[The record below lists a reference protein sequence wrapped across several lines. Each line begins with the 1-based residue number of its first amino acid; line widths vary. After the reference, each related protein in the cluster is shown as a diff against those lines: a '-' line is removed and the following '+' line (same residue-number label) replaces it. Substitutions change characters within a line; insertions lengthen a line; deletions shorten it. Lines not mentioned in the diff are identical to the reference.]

1 MIVMSKDLLLLMTLL
16 NGVYPDWKL
25 FGSSLGIKYDTI
37 QAIERKP
44 VQKDVR
50 MKMIEMFDKY
60 KKMEGPKKW
69 QDIANALRALGN
81 NNLANTMP
89 QDGDGK

>member
-1 MIVMSKDLLLLMTLL
+1 MIVMYTDLPLLMSLL
-16 NGVYPDWKL
+16 NGVYPTWIH
-25 FGSSLGIKYDTI
+25 FGISLGIKYDTI

-44 VQKDVR
+44 VQKGVR

-81 NNLANTMP
+81 NNLADRMP